1 MSSEH
6 AHIIKRNKLNV
17 VSFKF
22 IISFELGLLDQLLMS
37 AWIKRGPTKND
48 FTFYEEFKRTR
59 RVRQLMRL
67 VSVLHLNQNSWH
79 ILACAVGVQKG
90 RGKEFLFYRLLR
102 TRYISLLPFFVY
114 WLEISFFFQ
123 FMFNSL
129 FICCVVVFTKL
140 ATSGIIRMKLKRKK
154 WMSWSDRLGGSERS
168 AL

>member
-22 IISFELGLLDQLLMS
+22 IISFELALLDQLLMS
-37 AWIKRGPTKND
+37 ASIKRGPTKDD

-59 RVRQLMRL
+59 RVRM
-67 VSVLHLNQNSWH
+67 VSVLHLNQNSWL
-79 ILACAVGVQKG
+79 ILPCAVGVQKG
-90 RGKEFLFYRLLR
+90 RGMEFLFYRLLR
-102 TRYISLLPFFVY
+102 TRYISLPPFFVY

-123 FMFNSL
+123 LMFNSL